1 MNGFPFSEEYK
12 SLLTNASDQEILL
25 LHDPFEVAWTKP
37 TTMGDLFY
45 GCRIAIGPL
54 KGDKFAALQA
64 TFQKSGATFS
74 VRQRTRRPRALQ
86 SLLPKAAMI
95 SGNAE
100 APILMLAASYAA
112 TRRPPGGLALE
123 IASDAPVSYG
133 SQREG
138 LDFVEPAAA
147 T

>member
-1 MNGFPFSEEYK
+1 
-12 SLLTNASDQEILL
+12 
-25 LHDPFEVAWTKP
+25 
-37 TTMGDLFY
+37 
-45 GCRIAIGPL
+45 
-54 KGDKFAALQA
+54 
-64 TFQKSGATFS
+64 
-74 VRQRTRRPRALQ
+74 
-86 SLLPKAAMI
+86 MI

-138 LDFVEPAAA
+138 LEVVESAVATSPATFDLSESFSILAA
-147 T
+147 ILNAADVQGGNHRSR